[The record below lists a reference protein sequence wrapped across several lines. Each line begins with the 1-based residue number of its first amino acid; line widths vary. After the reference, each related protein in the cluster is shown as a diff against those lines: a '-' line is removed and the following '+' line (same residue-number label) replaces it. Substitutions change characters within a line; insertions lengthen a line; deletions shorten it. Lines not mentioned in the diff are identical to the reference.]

1 VNGCNPLPG
10 AVVDIWQCDAVG
22 VYSAFRDTR
31 AGFDTREQKFLRGYQ
46 ITNDHGEA
54 NFLTIY
60 PGWYPGRAVHI
71 HFKIQ
76 TTLESGN
83 VYDFTSQLFFDESLT
98 DEIHSH
104 PPYTD
109 NGQRNKT
116 ISCSAVPVTSLC
128 CIQKMTEKVIL
139 QILPLRLTLAKKHAN
154 SSRTVWWLE

>member
-1 VNGCNPLPG
+1 VNGCNPLPE
-10 AVVDIWQCDAVG
+10 AVVDIWQCNAVG

-109 NGQRNKT
+109 NGQRNTRNENDRLYRRSGDQLMLHTENDGESYTADFT
-116 ISCSAVPVTSLC
+116 IALDFG
-128 CIQKMTEKVIL
+128 
-139 QILPLRLTLAKKHAN
+139 
-154 SSRTVWWLE
+154 